1 MVLLT
6 ELNSEN
12 NNNVAASN
20 ASGLHNHHQTYSQ
33 SHHHPRV
40 SIPPSSFSTV
50 TNTSTSSFATITTA
64 NMGTTVAN
72 STPTSYNGITPNNA
86 IPSSFP
92 HENDAIIT
100 PHVVPVNHGDDDYH
114 HHPPSHENN
123 SASETTSP
131 GNHYPHDHHHHRQNE
146 NFPSLSDLLFN
157 SNCMR
162 SQALAQQRQLQQQLV
177 ACGIVARA
185 IDSSRPR
192 RSQCACN
199 LCYSAASNIGT
210 RARRMLMLRRM
221 LLQTF
226 PTTFPIDTNANV
238 TTSEAATT
246 TQRDFLTR
254 PVGPSA
260 CDVHYRGEEQRE
272 HHVHHS
278 QQPAFSDY
286 SHHQHQQHHGNRQ
299 QNQRGNDDPPPY
311 EECIR
316 SDRRSQQGNDHQNL
330 YTNNNMATCNI
341 ICDNQEE
348 LATRG
353 SISTQA

>member
-6 ELNSEN
+6 ELSSEN
-12 NNNVAASN
+12 NNSVAATD
-20 ASGLHNHHQTYSQ
+20 ASLLNHHQTYSQ

-40 SIPPSSFSTV
+40 AIPPSSFSTV
-50 TNTSTSSFATITTA
+50 TNTPNSSFATRTTA
-64 NMGTTVAN
+64 NMGATVAN
-72 STPTSYNGITPNNA
+72 STPTSCNGITTNNA
-86 IPSSFP
+86 IPSSFA

-123 SASETTSP
+123 SRSETTSP
-131 GNHYPHDHHHHRQNE
+131 GNHYPQHHHHQQQHQNE
-146 NFPSLSDLLFN
+146 NFPCLSDFLFN

-246 TQRDFLTR
+246 TQRDFLAR

-260 CDVHYRGEEQRE
+260 CDVHYRGEEPHE
-272 HHVHHS
+272 HHVHDS
-278 QQPAFSDY
+278 QQPGFPDY
-286 SHHQHQQHHGNRQ
+286 SHHHQQQQQQHGDRQ
-299 QNQRGNDDPPPY
+299 QNQGENDDPPPY

-316 SDRRSQQGNDHQNL
+316 SDRRSQEGNDHNQNL
-330 YTNNNMATCNI
+330 YSNNNIATCNTI
-341 ICDNQEE
+341 SDNQDG
-348 LATRG
+348 G